1 MDAMSSFFTDIW
13 GERWGVVVVGLR
25 NSDRWADMD
34 GDGAPLSKV
43 VRYMSEM
50 TPERIESGVE
60 GGDDNDGAAA
70 AAAAAVGAADAAG
83 AVGGDED
90 GIMVFFFLNESLLAG
105 VV

>member
-1 MDAMSSFFTDIW
+1 MSSFFTDIW

-25 NSDRWADMD
+25 NSDSWADMD
-34 GDGAPLSKV
+34 GASLPKV

-70 AAAAAVGAADAAG
+70 AAVGAVGAAGAGAAAVGD
-83 AVGGDED
+83 DED

>member
-1 MDAMSSFFTDIW
+1 
-13 GERWGVVVVGLR
+13 
-25 NSDRWADMD
+25 MD

-70 AAAAAVGAADAAG
+70 AAVGD
-83 AVGGDED
+83 DED

>member
-1 MDAMSSFFTDIW
+1 
-13 GERWGVVVVGLR
+13 
-25 NSDRWADMD
+25 MD

-70 AAAAAVGAADAAG
+70 AAVGAVGAAGAGAAAVGD
-83 AVGGDED
+83 DED

>member
-1 MDAMSSFFTDIW
+1 MSSFFTDIW

-25 NSDRWADMD
+25 NSDSWADMD
-34 GDGAPLSKV
+34 GASLPKV

-70 AAAAAVGAADAAG
+70 AAAAVGAVGAADAAG